1 MCRSDGTD
9 SHNELDQLGQALNTT
24 VGQVRSLLSDIT
36 TAAGQVGESAA
47 RLDTCSEELVRRRH
61 TGTGRRGNGGLGEQL
76 SVSIRQV
83 ADHAHT
89 ASTLSAE
96 ALHSCQTGRSVV
108 TGSAD
113 DMRAMADDVRQT
125 ASAVLALG
133 EQSRLISSVVEVI
146 HDIADQTNLLA
157 LNAAIEAARAGESGR
172 GFAVVADEGASWPSA
187 LPLLPGNCR
196 HHPADCA

>member
-1 MCRSDGTD
+1 MPQRRTD

-24 VGQVRSLLSDIT
+24 VGQMRSLLSDIT

-47 RLDTCSEELVRRRH
+47 RLDTRSEELVRRA
-61 TGTGRRGNGGLGEQL
+61 GTQAQAAAAMAASVEQL

-146 HDIADQTNLLA
+146 TTLPTRPIC
-157 LNAAIEAARAGESGR
+157 
-172 GFAVVADEGASWPSA
+172 WP
-187 LPLLPGNCR
+187 
-196 HHPADCA
+196 